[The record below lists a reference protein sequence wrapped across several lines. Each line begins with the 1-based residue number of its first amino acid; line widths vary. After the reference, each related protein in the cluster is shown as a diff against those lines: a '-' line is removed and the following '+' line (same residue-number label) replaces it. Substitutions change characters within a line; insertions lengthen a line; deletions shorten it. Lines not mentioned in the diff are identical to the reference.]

1 MLELTRGKTSEV
13 LIDKKNNFIIKKFVK
28 DGVRKNICKRDSAY
42 LCFFRELQSL
52 KRLQGHEN
60 FPKIIRYDK
69 DDLTIVMDYC
79 GEQFPLDGTKRPEL
93 VDQVDSI
100 VKKIKESKIKFI
112 NQGWKDSGERY
123 DAFPYTNVLLK
134 NGKLKFIDFENSIIE
149 DDKTLEYFD
158 HSFVEKIRKHF
169 NIDIFDNAF
178 RNLILNGNSINKKK
192 YLQQRGKISDMVNQ
206 RKFTVKENLWN
217 DYQKTEKNSAAWRIE
232 KLNLRKYAS
241 KDKTLL
247 DLGANHGEFCL
258 SLSDDFR
265 HVTAVEPFVEAPEM
279 PLNMTWIKNGFKEFI
294 EDSDQ
299 TYDVVFSFAMTIQ
312 VRDMQGLEEN
322 QIAKGHYKLVSPD
335 GIMIY
340 ETQKLEER
348 EINQE
353 HVQRMLASF
362 RSYFGNE
369 IESGEARNSGKRRY
383 YVFKK
388 EA

>member
-1 MLELTRGKTSEV
+1 MNLNPLTQINLFEHKEIFNQLTK
-13 LIDKKNNFIIKKFVK
+13 LYKNDTLPN
-28 DGVRKNICKRDSAY
+28 
-42 LCFFRELQSL
+42 
-52 KRLQGHEN
+52 
-60 FPKIIRYDK
+60 KI
-69 DDLTIVMDYC
+69 L
-79 GEQFPLDGTKRPEL
+79 L
-93 VDQVDSI
+93 
-100 VKKIKESKIKFI
+100 
-112 NQGWKDSGERY
+112 SGEKGIGKSTLSYHLINFVLSENEDHPY
-123 DAFPYTNVLLK
+123 DSENNK
-134 NGKLKFIDFENSIIE
+134 INFENSIIE

-192 YLQQRGKISDMVNQ
+192 YLQQRGKVSDMVHE

-322 QIAKGHYKLVSPD
+322 EIAKGHYKLVSPD

-340 ETQKLEER
+340 ETQKLEDR

-362 RSYFGNE
+362 RNYFGNE